1 MLYNTNDTNDTDSPT
16 TTVSPANENFDNK
29 YEGKLCP
36 VLGSTIKMVST
47 NSNQD
52 IELIDDF
59 EICLLRL
66 LHIIFSVDGV
76 MDLNLL
82 SSFMDSNKNECEDLY
97 EFFMENRGVMIDSEY
112 YRTVAGIEVRKSWI
126 ELLSKRDFFTYNL
139 DKYKLAC
146 DINNFYMFIKYFL
159 PKVEFNLDLIDQEK
173 LSKIYKAFDIDVV
186 VAVYQNINEQY
197 IHKGFVQNLIINNK
211 ETYIWE
217 MSKVIQISDKIIIS
231 YDSELRFF

>member
-1 MLYNTNDTNDTDSPT
+1 
-16 TTVSPANENFDNK
+16 
-29 YEGKLCP
+29 
-36 VLGSTIKMVST
+36 
-47 NSNQD
+47 
-52 IELIDDF
+52 
-59 EICLLRL
+59 
-66 LHIIFSVDGV
+66 